1 MSRPRAA
8 RADASGPAESALRC
22 VMVRR
27 RERGASAAEY
37 LGVICAVAI
46 LLGGLLAVGEHRV
59 RRQAPVDPVEV
70 VARPLMPP
78 AVPRPPRVRTAP
90 AAGATA
96 TPVTRRPRPPRPR
109 RPVVE
114 VPRWAAGGW

>member
-1 MSRPRAA
+1 MGR
-8 RADASGPAESALRC
+8 G
-22 VMVRR
+22 

-37 LGVICAVAI
+37 LGVIGAVAI

-59 RRQAPVDPVEV
+59 RREAPVDPVEV
-70 VARPLMPP
+70 VARVLTPP
-78 AVPRPPRVRTAP
+78 APPRPPRVRPAP
-90 AAGATA
+90 AAGSRPAPA
-96 TPVTRRPRPPRPR
+96 IRRPRPARPT